1 MKPIL
6 VLLNNKFLTI
16 SLDPGFRHAA
26 EIKNAETE
34 TVQWV
39 RQFEHKFMR
48 LHPSGTP
55 KRGRESLRG
64 ALKEKSQHVI
74 RSWE

>member
-1 MKPIL
+1 MNEAFCTK
-6 VLLNNKFLTI
+6 
-16 SLDPGFRHAA
+16 S